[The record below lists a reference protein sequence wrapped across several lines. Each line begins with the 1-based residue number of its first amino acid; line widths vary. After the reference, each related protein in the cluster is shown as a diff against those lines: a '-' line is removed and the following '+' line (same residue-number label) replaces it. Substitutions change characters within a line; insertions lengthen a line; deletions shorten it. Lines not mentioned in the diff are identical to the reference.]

1 MAHKILYVDEKT
13 ANIELVRGDSFIVD
27 LGFSKEEEEFT
38 PESGDKFIFTMRK
51 NYKGLANDDI
61 LIQKEIALDET
72 TELELE
78 PSDTEKLD
86 YGSYKYDM
94 QYDHA
99 DGRVDTPMSGVF
111 KITKEVT

>member
-1 MAHKILYVDEKT
+1 MSHKIIYVDEKT

-27 LGFSKEEEEFT
+27 LGFSKEDAEYT
-38 PESGDKFIFTMRK
+38 PEAGDLFIFTMRK
-51 NYKGLANDDI
+51 NFKGLANDEI
-61 LIQKEIALDET
+61 IIQKIISLADT

-78 PSDTEKLD
+78 PEDTETLD

-94 QYDHA
+94 EYDHA

>member
-1 MAHKILYVDEKT
+1 MAHKITYISEKV

-27 LGFSKEEEEFT
+27 LGFDKGDTEYI
-38 PESGDKFIFTMRK
+38 PEAGDRFIFTMRR
-51 NYKGLANDDI
+51 NYKDLPNDGI
-61 LIQKEIALDET
+61 LIQKIIALDEV

-78 PSDTEKLD
+78 PSDTENLD

-94 QYDHA
+94 EYDHA

-111 KITKEVT
+111 KLTKEVT